1 MPTFLTRS
9 RLSRAANFVALLLTS
24 VLATG
29 CVYISESSETESA
42 GHSSGHGAAAAGPT
56 LDDPVVDSAEKAK
69 DAEEPKG
76 GSMVAE
82 NEDEAPIDALV
93 IERAIPETSVYP
105 LLVAEFAIRRRD
117 FNRAL
122 QIYLQQ
128 AELLREAAVS
138 AHATHLAQFLRREAD
153 AFRAVSLWV
162 ELEPDNVEAN
172 NTLATLL
179 ARQGRTLEALPY
191 LAQVARGGEAA
202 KFPLLL
208 NQYKALP
215 EADQRALDVQVQAL
229 LDEDLG
235 GNVSLLL
242 THALMAEE
250 AGDTNEALDRLGPVF
265 ELEPYQEQALILEAK
280 VKSANKDDDALAR
293 IEEAL
298 ELDPSRAQLRLQ
310 YARLLATKD
319 MNAAREQFEILSA
332 QAPQNSDLLFSLAV
346 LNNELGDTVSAK
358 AYLRKVLALNRR
370 QDEAYYLL
378 GQIAASEGK
387 FEDAVRLYQQVGDGK
402 DLMRATVSIA
412 QILLAAGRDGDLAN
426 YMNRLRDSYP
436 PRREQL
442 YSLEANLYSEAR
454 KDDAG
459 LNVLNRAITEFPES
473 ESLLYA
479 RSVVYE
485 RRNNIDGAESDLRVI
500 IGKNPDNATALNAL
514 GYTLANRTDR
524 YEEARSLIEKALE
537 LSPNEPAI
545 LDSMG
550 WVLYHQGDLLESLDY
565 LRKAYEQF
573 PDPEVAAH
581 LGEVM
586 WVSGDRGS
594 AMTVWREAIA
604 KNPEHGVLTST
615 LDRLGITLTA
625 DAEADAGEVDTGTE

>member
-1 MPTFLTRS
+1 MHT
-9 RLSRAANFVALLLTS
+9 
-24 VLATG
+24 
-29 CVYISESSETESA
+29 SESTYSESTDSQSA
-42 GHSSGHGAAAAGPT
+42 DSQSTGQSASVINSTANDQLA
-56 LDDPVVDSAEKAK
+56 DSAPKAK
-69 DAEEPKG
+69 DAVTEKAGTSTEGESKPA
-76 GSMVAE
+76 S
-82 NEDEAPIDALV
+82 EAPVDALV
-93 IERAIPETSVYP
+93 IERAIPDTSVYP

-128 AELLREAAVS
+128 AEILREAAVS

-153 AFRAVSLWV
+153 AFRAVGLWV

-191 LAQVARGGEAA
+191 LARVARGGEAA

-208 NQYKALP
+208 NQYKALSG
-215 EADQRALDVQVQAL
+215 ADQRALDVQVQAL
-229 LDEDLG
+229 VDEDLG
-235 GNVSLLL
+235 ANVSLLL

-250 AGDTNEALDRLGPVF
+250 AGNRNVALDRLGPVF

-280 VKSANKDDDALAR
+280 IKSANKEDDALER

-310 YARLLATKD
+310 YARLLAAKD
-319 MNAAREQFEILSA
+319 MNAARDQFEILSA

-378 GQIAASEGK
+378 GQIAAGESK
-387 FEDAVRLYQQVGDGK
+387 FEEAIRLYQQVGDGK

-412 QILLAAGRDGDLAN
+412 QILLAAGRDPDLAN

-454 KDDAG
+454 RDDAG
-459 LNVLNRAITEFPES
+459 LDVLNRAISEFPES
-473 ESLLYA
+473 ENLLYA
-479 RSVVYE
+479 RSVVFE
-485 RRNNIDGAESDLRVI
+485 RRDNIDGAESDLRVI

-514 GYTLANRTDR
+514 GYTLANRTER
-524 YEEARSLIEKALE
+524 YDEARALIEKALE
-537 LSPNEPAI
+537 LSPDEPAI

-594 AMTVWREAIA
+594 AMTVWREALA
-604 KNPEHGVLTST
+604 KNPEHGVLAAT

-625 DAEADAGEVDTGTE
+625 DADASEGDTDTE